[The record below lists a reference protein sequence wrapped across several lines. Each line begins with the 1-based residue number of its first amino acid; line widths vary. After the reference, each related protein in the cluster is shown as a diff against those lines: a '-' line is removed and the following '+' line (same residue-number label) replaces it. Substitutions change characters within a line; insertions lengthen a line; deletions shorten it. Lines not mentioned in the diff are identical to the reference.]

1 MFKNTTRHSR
11 SFFTIVMLLFTAAC
25 FEHTYTAGAGAP
37 NAPVVY
43 SRWHN
48 RWLGGLISPDQQI
61 EIQQMCPSG
70 NATIHEEVSFLN
82 GLVGALT
89 GRIYAPTT
97 VEVCYDNR
105 SADLGFSA
113 ADVERIVA
121 SPEFVQWV
129 AATTPWMLEQVQDA
143 QLQLPAP

>member
-1 MFKNTTRHSR
+1 MPR
-11 SFFTIVMLLFTAAC
+11 SFTRDGT
-25 FEHTYTAGAGAP
+25 TAG
-37 NAPVVY
+37 
-43 SRWHN
+43 W
-48 RWLGGLISPDQQI
+48 GGLISPDQQI

-97 VEVCYDNR
+97 VEVRCDNR

-113 ADVERIVA
+113 ADVERISCFA
-121 SPEFVQWV
+121 
-129 AATTPWMLEQVQDA
+129 
-143 QLQLPAP
+143 